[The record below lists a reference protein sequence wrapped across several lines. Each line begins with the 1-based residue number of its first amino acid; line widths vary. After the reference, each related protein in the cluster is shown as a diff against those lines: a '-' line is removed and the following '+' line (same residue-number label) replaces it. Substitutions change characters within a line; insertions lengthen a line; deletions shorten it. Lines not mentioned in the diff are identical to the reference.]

1 MIGIFVNSI
10 NWLGVALATVVA
22 FISGAVWFGPKTF
35 FPVWWKALGKPVGGD
50 PGAGQSMG
58 VVFGST
64 FVAVVVQAIVMG
76 LVIGK
81 LGESGEV
88 SIAQGGLV
96 GFILGVGIAAAPSLS
111 HRLFGQQ
118 GFKVWLIEVAS
129 DVLNVTLMGLV
140 IAAVS

>member
-1 MIGIFVNSI
+1 MSSI
-10 NWLGVALATVVA
+10 NWLGVVLATVVG
-22 FISGAVWFGPKTF
+22 FTSGAVWFGPKTF
-35 FPVWWKALGKPVGGD
+35 YPVWWRALGKPEGGE
-50 PGAGQSMG
+50 PGGGMSMG

-64 FVAVVVQAIVMG
+64 FVAVVVQAIVMA

-81 LGESGEV
+81 LDEASDVGP
-88 SIAQGGLV
+88 AQGGLV
-96 GFILGVGIAAAPSLS
+96 GLILGVGIAAAPSLS

-129 DVLNVTLMGLV
+129 DVLNVTLMGIV